1 MRRLSFPERLERIM
15 IVALIAAIVLV
26 AQRYS
31 MQLYRWG
38 LLLLVGATLLQIAV
52 GNLPKDAGV
61 GRSLLVIL
69 AILAFIACVF
79 GVGIALTPFLSQL
92 GR

>member
-69 AILAFIACVF
+69 AILAFIPCEI